1 LRNVNT
7 GETRILRP
15 GQSIDDAELAVLEA
29 DAAVF
34 RLGETRFRVF
44 VGKSL
49 SDRSPLVD

>member
-1 LRNVNT
+1 VNT

-15 GQSIDDAELAVLEA
+15 GQSLHEAELASLEA

-34 RLGETRFRVF
+34 RLDEARFRVL

-49 SDRSPLVD
+49 SDRTPLVD